1 MSMEE
6 TRISAEKMAAAFKDL
21 SPTEQQRLY
30 YMMQGA
36 ALVSDA
42 TQKKE
47 SLHTTS
53 DGK

>member
-6 TRISAEKMAAAFKDL
+6 KRISAEKMAAAFKAL

-36 ALVSDA
+36 ALVSDSI
-42 TQKKE
+42 QKKE
-47 SLHTTS
+47 PLHTTS
-53 DGK
+53 DEQ